1 MDISYLCNFK
11 GLCVLHDLSII
22 ATVLEFEYKP
32 ATFFEKFE
40 LVTSVILISLGS
52 TWENS
57 KSTYYTTLKLEIF
70 NIQKKNHLPFTLI
83 EILLRFLLSVKIV
96 SAEVALASFSNLFSS
111 SALFSINF
119 FGDNLQVACNFRGSK
134 VTADWDCKD
143 PTDAW
148 DLWRVHHMF
157 SQILNLRNLV
167 FFCLK

>member
-1 MDISYLCNFK
+1 MYVRSIWIFVQFLGLMCLIWYINCCHRTRVWVTYISL
-11 GLCVLHDLSII
+11 
-22 ATVLEFEYKP
+22 P

-40 LVTSVILISLGS
+40 LVTSVILNSLGS
-52 TWENS
+52 TCENS
-57 KSTYYTTLKLEIF
+57 KSTYYTTLKLKIF
-70 NIQKKNHLPFTLI
+70 NIQNDLPFTLI

-119 FGDNLQVACNFRGSK
+119 FGDNLHVACNFRGSK

-148 DLWRVHHMF
+148 DL
-157 SQILNLRNLV
+157 
-167 FFCLK
+167 